1 MADNEI
7 NKLQKRVMNGSLSR
21 REFMRA
27 AAASN
32 IHAAHGHQ
40 CTLMSC
46 VTQRVLWT
54 MLCCQLLISGFGGY
68 DEKVL

>member
-27 AAASN
+27 AAA
-32 IHAAHGHQ
+32 
-40 CTLMSC
+40 M
-46 VTQRVLWT
+46 
-54 MLCCQLLISGFGGY
+54 GF
-68 DEKVL
+68 